1 MQWRS
6 PAPPSAHV
14 STQVQRHQCR
24 EKKCYSKCQDG
35 EPQVCKY
42 GYPRERCCEPLAKS
56 KITGRNIY
64 RCERKEDE
72 ELSPYIPL
80 WLLATGAAR
89 SIIKPMTNKSHT
101 PAHK

>member
-1 MQWRS
+1 MGLESR
-6 PAPPSAHV
+6 PGGEMVGTPCGDV
-14 STQVQRHQCR
+14 DGG
-24 EKKCYSKCQDG
+24 EDG

-89 SIIKPMTNKSHT
+89 SIIKPTTKSHT